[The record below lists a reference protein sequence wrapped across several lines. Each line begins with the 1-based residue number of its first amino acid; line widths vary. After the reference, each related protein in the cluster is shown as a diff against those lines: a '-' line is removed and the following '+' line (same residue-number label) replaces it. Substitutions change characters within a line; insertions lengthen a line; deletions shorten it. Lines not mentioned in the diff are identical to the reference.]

1 MSTSILWDWN
11 QLTQALHHVLLKF
24 QCFPWDFCACPD
36 MSRSP
41 LALISCFFWIL
52 IIILVLSTW
61 LFSSLYSTLT
71 QIMELSSSKPF
82 EQKAFVKS
90 QTFLKKKKKTR
101 EGMVVYITTMKNNIT
116 SNNKIP
122 VFKSFSHSGT
132 GNYLLRILTSC
143 LVSQLFLSPIFLFTP
158 VLHFLFCPQP
168 LLYYNSENFSS
179 SPLLTSRQILYSQKL
194 TNISSTQRASYSG
207 ACPLA
212 PQNNW

>member
-1 MSTSILWDWN
+1 MSTSIFWDWN
-11 QLTQALHHVLLKF
+11 QLTQGLHHVLLKF
-24 QCFPWDFCACPD
+24 QSFPWDFCACPD
-36 MSRSP
+36 MSWSP

-61 LFSSLYSTLT
+61 LFSSLYSKLT

-101 EGMVVYITTMKNNIT
+101 EANVVYITTIKNNIT

-168 LLYYNSENFSS
+168 LLY
-179 SPLLTSRQILYSQKL
+179 
-194 TNISSTQRASYSG
+194 
-207 ACPLA
+207 
-212 PQNNW
+212 